1 MSDKY
6 WAIKAEKTGESA
18 EVWIYDVIGEGFWS
32 EGVAA
37 KKFCKELAQLNV
49 KRLDVRINSPGGS
62 VTDGI
67 AIYNALKRHTAQ
79 VTTYIDAE
87 AASIASVIA
96 LAGKRCVMAE
106 NAVYMIHDP
115 WAVVSGSA
123 NDLRKEAN
131 VLDTFKSILVNAY
144 VEKSGMSED
153 EVSRLMTEETWM
165 TAEEAMAAGFVDEI
179 AAEAKIAACKFDHK
193 ALGYKRV
200 DTSDTTEETTNTAP
214 QAEIEEAVMSEVVA
228 APVAG
233 ASRDFQREAA
243 EIATMC
249 QAYGFGEKTAE
260 FIGSG
265 LTPDQVGRAILDLG
279 KSKPVAS
286 DSASVVDMGK
296 EAKNYSYCNAIAAA
310 ANMASGKQA
319 SGLEVEIHQEL
330 LKKQPVNAQS
340 RGGILIPMATS
351 LTSGGTNTG
360 GELLRTQYGDL
371 IEYLRNLSVCT
382 RMGATTL
389 NGLQGPLTFPKQTGV
404 QTLHW
409 TGEAPVSGVTESNIA
424 LSTVTLT
431 PKTAMAKGSL
441 SRNLIVQGIPSA
453 EQLVR
458 NDLAA
463 IAALGIDRAAL
474 HGAGA
479 SNEPDGL
486 YHLSG
491 VNSVP
496 MGGAPTFG
504 KLVDMTTAPAMY
516 NALMGNLG
524 FVTTP
529 GMAGKLRQTLV
540 ASAAGSKMIW
550 EGGNEDGQV
559 AGYKALASNQVSAI
573 LGNSNNEH
581 GILFGNWS
589 EMIIGQWGGVE
600 ITVDPYTLADQGLV
614 RLVLFLMT
622 DVIVRHPFSFTKA
635 TGATL

>member
-1 MSDKY
+1 MKEF
-6 WAIKAEKTGESA
+6 WAVKAEKTGEAA
-18 EVWIYDVIGEGFWS
+18 EVWIYDVIGEGFWA

-37 KKFCKELAQLNV
+37 KKFCKEIAALNV
-49 KRLDVRINSPGGS
+49 KKLDVRINSPGGS
-62 VTDGI
+62 VPDGI
-67 AIYNALKRHTAQ
+67 AIANALKRHTAY

-87 AASIASVIA
+87 AASIASIIA
-96 LAGKRCVMAE
+96 LAGDRCVMSE
-106 NAVYMIHDP
+106 NAVLMIHDP
-115 WAVVSGSA
+115 WAMVAGSA
-123 NDLRKEAN
+123 DDLRKEAET
-131 VLDTFKSILVNAY
+131 LDMFKGILIDSYVTKTGMNA
-144 VEKSGMSED
+144 D

-165 TAEEAMAAGFVDEI
+165 TAAEALSMGFVDEVVS
-179 AAEAKIAACKFDHK
+179 EAKIAACKFDHAAMGFRRK
-193 ALGYKRV
+193 N
-200 DTSDTTEETTNTAP
+200 EETAQAETTTAP
-214 QAEIEEAVMSEVVA
+214 EAKQEEVAMSEVVA

-249 QAYGFGEKTAE
+249 SAYGYADKTAE
-260 FIGSG
+260 FIASG
-265 LTPDQVGRAILDLG
+265 MTPDQVGRAILDLG

-286 DSASVVDMGK
+286 DSSAVVDMGK
-296 EAKNYSYCNAIAAA
+296 EAGNYSYCKALAAA
-310 ANMASGKQA
+310 VDMASGKRA
-319 SGLEVEIHQEL
+319 SGFEVEIHQEL
-330 LKKQPVNAQS
+330 LKKQPGNAQNH
-340 RGGILIPMATS
+340 GGILIPYNTS
-351 LTSGGTNTG
+351 LTSGGSTTG

-371 IEYLRNLSVCT
+371 IEYLRNMSVCS

-389 NGLQGPLTFPKQTGV
+389 TGLQGPLTFPKQTGV
-404 QTLHW
+404 QTLYW
-409 TGEAPVSGVTESNIA
+409 TGEAPSSAVTESNLA

-441 SRNLIVQGIPSA
+441 SRNLMVQGIPSA

-491 VNSVP
+491 VNAVA

-504 KLVDMTTAPAMY
+504 KLVDMTTAPATY

-550 EGGNEDGQV
+550 EGKNEDGEV
-559 AGYKALASNQVSAI
+559 AGYKALASNQVSAV
-573 LGNSNNEH
+573 LGSGTNEH

-589 EMIIGQWGGVE
+589 EMIIGQWGGIE
-600 ITVDPYTLADQGLV
+600 ITIDPYTLADYGLV